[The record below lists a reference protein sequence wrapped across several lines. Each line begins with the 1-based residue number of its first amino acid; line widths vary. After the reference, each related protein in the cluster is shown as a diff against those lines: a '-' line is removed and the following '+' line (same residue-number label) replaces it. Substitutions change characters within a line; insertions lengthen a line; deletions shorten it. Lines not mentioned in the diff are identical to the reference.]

1 MPMPYPETWV
11 LVADAA
17 HARLY
22 RTRPGEQRLE
32 RLSVEES
39 EAARQKS
46 GDIMADRPGRAM
58 DSSGVGQRSAMEQ
71 ESDPQRVE
79 QRRFAQAV
87 ADRLEA
93 AANAGEFE
101 RLVVVAA
108 PRALGDLRDL
118 LPGSVRSRIDREIDK
133 NYGSL
138 DDRALEARLGP
149 ELWP

>member
-1 MPMPYPETWV
+1 MPIPHPLTWV

-22 RTRPGEQRLE
+22 RVHPGEQRLE

-39 EAARQKS
+39 AAARQKS
-46 GDIMADRPGRAM
+46 GEIMADRPGRAM

-79 QRRFAQAV
+79 QQRFAQAV
-87 ADRLEA
+87 VDRLEA
-93 AANAGEFE
+93 AANGGEFE

-108 PRALGDLRDL
+108 PRTLGDLRDR
-118 LPGSVRSRIDREIDK
+118 LPGTVRSRVGREIDK

-138 DDRALEARLGP
+138 DDRALAARLGP